1 MRRVSIDHVVRRA
14 LGGGAAE
21 AAARAFLAAVAVLF
35 SAGCVRDAES
45 AIEARGAAVSYV
57 LAEQVERGPGT
68 SVNLADLSPFRWD
81 RMYLF
86 GPRTPATTVRDSVH
100 VAWPGAAH
108 VVGAA
113 TPDSVNLLVFV
124 GGGQVLAVAAHPRRR
139 GDFVPARV
147 GRGYAPA
154 EALFVVDSTSAGG
167 AGIRRLLR

>member
-1 MRRVSIDHVVRRA
+1 MRRA
-14 LGGGAAE
+14 LFGHLVPRPTGAHAR
-21 AAARAFLAAVAVLF
+21 AARAILAVVVLF
-35 SAGCVRDAES
+35 AAGCVRDAES

-86 GPRTPATTVRDSVH
+86 GPRTPASTVRDSVR
-100 VAWPGAAH
+100 VAWPGAAG
-108 VVGAA
+108 VVGSA

-124 GGGQVLAVAAHPRRR
+124 GGGQVLAVTAHPRRR

-154 EALFVVDSTSAGG
+154 EALFVVDSASEGG
-167 AGIRRLLR
+167 AGVRRLLR